1 MDTLQLTQNGE
12 MLVNLLLEK
21 SIDGIFII
29 NSDFEIVEWSSAMEN
44 LSGEKKETVIGKNL
58 FVVLPF
64 FEAIEEIKFVRKA
77 LIGEEALSTD
87 RPYYFIPSNKKG
99 FFEAH
104 YTPLTN
110 LANQVTGALVIFR
123 DITQLRT
130 FDDQLINITEKLR
143 DSIGQKTKEL
153 LEANDNLKKELRKR
167 KMFGYDILLKN
178 IELTDSIAYARHIQ
192 EAILPLKKEIEKAF
206 PQSFVFFRPKEIVS
220 GDFYWYSSKGNK
232 HYIAAVDCTGHGVP
246 GALISIL
253 GYNSLNQAINEH
265 NLVHPSD
272 ILNYL
277 NKSVGSVFNHS
288 ERSTVRDGM
297 DISLCCVDY
306 TTMTLEYAGAFN
318 PLYYFSK
325 GVFKKIKGNRFPIG
339 SFQGE
344 EMKAFMNHEINIKPG
359 DVFYI
364 FTDGFADQFGGP
376 KEKKFK
382 QRRFVELLLENF
394 DTPMHS
400 QDTLLRKT
408 IAEWQGNNEQV
419 DDMLVIGFRV

>member
-1 MDTLQLTQNGE
+1 METLQLTRNGE
-12 MLVNLLLEK
+12 MLVNVLLEK

-29 NSDFEIVEWSSAMEN
+29 DTDFRIVEWSSAMAQI
-44 LSGEKKETVIGKNL
+44 SGERKEDIAGKNL
-58 FVVLPF
+58 LVAFPF
-64 FEAIEEIKFVRKA
+64 FEAIEEIKFIRKA
-77 LIGEEALSTD
+77 LGGEDSLSTD
-87 RPYYFIPSNKKG
+87 RPYYFQSNKQKG

-110 LANQVTGALVIFR
+110 VANQVTGVLVIFR
-123 DITQLRT
+123 DITELRT
-130 FDDQLINITEKLR
+130 FDDQLISLTDKLR
-143 DSIGQKTKEL
+143 ESIGQKTREL
-153 LEANDNLKKELRKR
+153 LDANDNLKKELRKR

-192 EAILPLKKEIEKAF
+192 EAILPLKKEIEKTF
-206 PQSFVFFRPKEIVS
+206 PQSFVFFRPKEVVS
-220 GDFYWYSSKGNK
+220 GDFYWYFSKGSK
-232 HYIAAVDCTGHGVP
+232 HYMAAVDCTGHGVP

-253 GYNSLNQAINEH
+253 GYNSLNQAINEY
-265 NLVHPSD
+265 NLIHPSD
-272 ILNYL
+272 ILNFL

-306 TTMTLEYAGAFN
+306 TSMTVEYAGAFN

-325 GVFKKIKGNRFPIG
+325 GVFKKIKGNRFPVG
-339 SFQGE
+339 AYHGE
-344 EMKAFMNHEINIKPG
+344 ETKEFRNHEINISPG

-382 QRRFVELLLENF
+382 QRKFVELLLENF
-394 DTPMHS
+394 DIPMHEQES
-400 QDTLLRKT
+400 LLRKT
-408 IAEWQGNNEQV
+408 ILQWQGNNEQV
-419 DDMLVIGFRV
+419 DDMLVIGFRI

>member
-1 MDTLQLTQNGE
+1 MDTLQLTRNGE

-21 SIDGIFII
+21 SIDGIFILDT
-29 NSDFEIVEWSSAMEN
+29 NFRIVEWNPAMAN
-44 LSGEKKETVIGKNL
+44 ISGERKEDILEKNL
-58 FVVLPF
+58 FVSIPF
-64 FEAIEEIKFVRKA
+64 FDAIEEIKFIRKA
-77 LIGEEALSTD
+77 LGGEEALSTE
-87 RPYYFIPSNKKG
+87 RPYYFQSNNKKG

-110 LANQVTGALVIFR
+110 IANQVTGVLAIFR

-130 FDDQLINITEKLR
+130 FDDQLINLTDKLR
-143 DSIGQKTKEL
+143 ETIGQKTREL
-153 LEANDNLKKELRKR
+153 LDTNDKLKKQLREH

-178 IELTDSIAYARHIQ
+178 IELTDSIAYARQIQ
-192 EAILPLKKEIEKAF
+192 EAILPLKKEIEIAF

-220 GDFYWYSSKGNK
+220 GDFYWYNTKGNK
-232 HYIAAVDCTGHGVP
+232 HYMAAVDCTGHGVP

-253 GYNSLNQAINEH
+253 GYHSLNQAINEH
-265 NLVHPSD
+265 NMVHPSD

-318 PLYYFSK
+318 PLYYFSN

-344 EMKAFMNHEINIKPG
+344 ELKEFANHEINIKPG

-382 QRRFVELLLENF
+382 QRQFVELLLESY
-394 DTPMHS
+394 DTPMHNQES
-400 QDTLLRKT
+400 LLRKT
-408 IAEWQGNNEQV
+408 ILDWQANNEQV
-419 DDMLVIGFRV
+419 DDMLVIGFRI

>member
-1 MDTLQLTQNGE
+1 MDTLQLTRNGE

-29 NSDFEIVEWSSAMEN
+29 DADFRIIEWNRAMTN
-44 LSGEKKETVIGKNL
+44 ISGERKEDIIDKSL
-58 FVVLPF
+58 FVSFPF
-64 FEAIEEIKFVRKA
+64 FDAIEEIKFIRKA
-77 LIGEEALSTD
+77 LGGEESLSTD
-87 RPYYFIPSNKKG
+87 RPYYFLSNNKKG

-110 LANQVTGALVIFR
+110 VANQVTGVLAIFR

-130 FDDQLINITEKLR
+130 FDDQLINLTDKLR
-143 DSIGQKTKEL
+143 ETIGQKTREL
-153 LEANDNLKKELRKR
+153 LDTNDKLKKQLRDR

-192 EAILPLKKEIEKAF
+192 EAILPLKKEIEIAF

-220 GDFYWYSSKGNK
+220 GDFYWYNTKGNK
-232 HYIAAVDCTGHGVP
+232 HYMAAVDCTGHGVP

-265 NLVHPSD
+265 GMVHPSD

-344 EMKAFMNHEINIKPG
+344 ELKEFVNHEINIKPG

-376 KEKKFK
+376 REKKFK
-382 QRRFVELLLENF
+382 QRQFVELLLENF
-394 DTPMHS
+394 DTPMHN
-400 QDTLLRKT
+400 QENLLRKT
-408 IAEWQGNNEQV
+408 ILDWQGNNEQV
-419 DDMLVIGFRV
+419 DDMLVIGFRI

>member
-1 MDTLQLTQNGE
+1 MDTLQLTRNGE

-21 SIDGIFII
+21 SIDGIFILDANFRI
-29 NSDFEIVEWSSAMEN
+29 LEWNRAMAN
-44 LSGEKKETVIGKNL
+44 ISGERKEDVLEKNL
-58 FVVLPF
+58 FVSIPF
-64 FEAIEEIKFVRKA
+64 FDAIEEIKFIRKA
-77 LIGEEALSTD
+77 LGGEEALSTD
-87 RPYYFIPSNKKG
+87 RPYYFQSNNKKG

-110 LANQVTGALVIFR
+110 IANQVTGVLAIFR
-123 DITQLRT
+123 DNTQLRT
-130 FDDQLINITEKLR
+130 FDDQLINLTDKLR
-143 DSIGQKTKEL
+143 ETIGQKTREL
-153 LEANDNLKKELRKR
+153 LDTNDKLKKQLRER

-192 EAILPLKKEIEKAF
+192 EAILPLKKEIEIAF

-220 GDFYWYSSKGNK
+220 GDFYWYNTKGNK

-265 NLVHPSD
+265 NMVHPSD

-306 TTMTLEYAGAFN
+306 TNMTLEYAGAFN
-318 PLYYFSK
+318 PLYYFGN

-339 SFQGE
+339 SFRGE
-344 EMKAFMNHEINIKPG
+344 ELKEFVNHKININRG

-382 QRRFVELLLENF
+382 QRQFVELLLENY
-394 DTPMHS
+394 DTPMHN
-400 QDTLLRKT
+400 QENLLRKS
-408 IAEWQGNNEQV
+408 ILDWQGNNEQV
-419 DDMLVIGFRV
+419 DDMLVIGFRI

>member
-1 MDTLQLTQNGE
+1 MDTLQLTRNGE

-29 NSDFEIVEWSSAMEN
+29 DTNFRILEWNRAMAN
-44 LSGEKKETVIGKNL
+44 ISGERKEDVLEKNL
-58 FVVLPF
+58 FVSIPF
-64 FEAIEEIKFVRKA
+64 FDAIEEIKFIRKA
-77 LIGEEALSTD
+77 LGGEESLSTD
-87 RPYYFIPSNKKG
+87 RPYYFQSNNKKG

-110 LANQVTGALVIFR
+110 VANQVTGVLVIFR

-130 FDDQLINITEKLR
+130 FDDQLINLTDKLR
-143 DSIGQKTKEL
+143 ETIGQKTREL
-153 LEANDNLKKELRKR
+153 LDTNDKLKKQLRER

-192 EAILPLKKEIEKAF
+192 EAILPLKKEIEIAF

-220 GDFYWYSSKGNK
+220 GDFYWYNTKGNK

-265 NLVHPSD
+265 NMVHPSD

-306 TTMTLEYAGAFN
+306 TNMTLEYAGAFN

-339 SFQGE
+339 SFRGE
-344 EMKAFMNHEINIKPG
+344 ELKEFVNHEININRG

-382 QRRFVELLLENF
+382 QRQFVELLLENF
-394 DTPMHS
+394 DTPMHN
-400 QDTLLRKT
+400 QENLLRKT
-408 IAEWQGNNEQV
+408 ILDWQGNNEQV
-419 DDMLVIGFRV
+419 DDMLVIGFRI

>member
-1 MDTLQLTQNGE
+1 MENLQLTQNGE
-12 MLVNLLLEK
+12 MLVHLLLEK
-21 SIDGIFII
+21 SIDGIFIVDP
-29 NSDFEIVEWSSAMEN
+29 DFRIMEWSRAMEK
-44 LSGEKKETVIGKNL
+44 LSGLSKEQVIDKNL
-58 FVVLPF
+58 FECFPF
-64 FEAIEEIKFVRKA
+64 FEAIEEAKFIRKA
-77 LIGEEALSTD
+77 LGGDEALSTD
-87 RPYYFIPSNKKG
+87 RPYYFQSSTRKG

-110 LANQVTGALVIFR
+110 AANQITGALGIFK
-123 DITQLRT
+123 DITQVRS
-130 FDDQLINITEKLR
+130 FDDQLISLTDKLR
-143 DSIGQKTKEL
+143 ETIGQKTREL
-153 LEANDNLKKELRKR
+153 LDTNDKLKKELKKR

-192 EAILPLKKEIEKAF
+192 EAILPLKREIEKAF
-206 PQSFVFFRPKEIVS
+206 PQSFVFFRPKEVVS
-220 GDFYWYSSKGNK
+220 GDFYWYFTKGSK
-232 HYIAAVDCTGHGVP
+232 HYMAAVDCTGHGVP

-265 NLVHPSD
+265 GLVHPSD

-318 PLYYFSK
+318 PLYYFGK
-325 GVFKKIKGNRFPIG
+325 GTFKKIRGNRFPVG
-339 SFQGE
+339 AYHGDETTEF
-344 EMKAFMNHEINIKPG
+344 ANHEINIKPG

-376 KEKKFK
+376 NDKKFK
-382 QRRFVELLLENF
+382 QRQFVELLLENF
-394 DTPMHS
+394 HTPMHAQES
-400 QDTLLRKT
+400 LLRKT
-408 IAEWQGNNEQV
+408 IVEWQGNKEQV
-419 DDMLVIGFRV
+419 DDMLVIGFRI

>member
-1 MDTLQLTQNGE
+1 

-21 SIDGIFII
+21 SLDGIFILDT
-29 NSDFEIVEWSSAMEN
+29 DFRIVEWSRSMEK
-44 LSGEKKETVIGKNL
+44 LTGENREAVVGKNV
-58 FVVLPF
+58 FVALPC
-64 FEAIEEIKFVRKA
+64 FEAIEEIKFIRQA
-77 LIGEEALSTD
+77 LNGNEALSTD

-104 YTPLTN
+104 YTPLKN
-110 LANQVTGALVIFR
+110 VAEQVTGTLVVFR

-130 FDDQLINITEKLR
+130 FDDQLIKITEKLR
-143 DSIGQKTKEL
+143 ETVGQKTREL
-153 LEANDNLKKELRKR
+153 LDANEHLKKELRKR
-167 KMFGYDILLKN
+167 KMFGYDVLLKN

-192 EAILPLKKEIEKAF
+192 EAILPLKNEIDKAF

-220 GDFYWYSSKGNK
+220 GDFYWFATRGNK

-277 NKSVGSVFNHS
+277 NKSVSSVFNHN

-306 TTMTLEYAGAFN
+306 ANMTVEYAGAFN

-325 GVFKKIKGNRFPIG
+325 GVFKKIKGNRFPVG
-339 SFQGE
+339 SYHGIKTKEFI
-344 EMKAFMNHEINIKPG
+344 NHEINICPG

-382 QRRFVELLLENF
+382 QRKFIELLLENY
-394 DTPMHS
+394 DTPMHE
-400 QDTLLRKT
+400 QEGLLRRT
-408 IAEWQGNNEQV
+408 ITDWQGTNEQV
-419 DDMLVIGFRV
+419 DDMLVIGFRI

>member
-1 MDTLQLTQNGE
+1 METLQLTRNGE
-12 MLVNLLLEK
+12 MLVQLLLEK
-21 SIDGIFII
+21 SVDGIFILDTEFRI
-29 NSDFEIVEWSSAMEN
+29 MEWSRAMAN
-44 LSGEKKETVIGKNL
+44 LSGENRENALGKNL
-58 FVVLPF
+58 FESFPF
-64 FEAIEEIKFVRKA
+64 FDAVDEGKFIRKA
-77 LIGEEALSTD
+77 FSGEEALSTD
-87 RPYYFIPSNKKG
+87 RPYYFQSNNRKG
-99 FFEAH
+99 FFEGH

-110 LANQVTGALVIFR
+110 AANQVIGALGIFR
-123 DITQLRT
+123 DVTQLRT
-130 FDDQLINITEKLR
+130 FDDQLINLTDKLR
-143 DSIGQKTKEL
+143 ETIGQKTREL
-153 LEANDNLKKELRKR
+153 LDTNDKLKKELRKR

-232 HYIAAVDCTGHGVP
+232 HYMAAVDCTGHGVP

-265 NLVHPSD
+265 HLTHPSD

-306 TTMTLEYAGAFN
+306 DKMTLEYAGAFN

-344 EMKAFMNHEINIKPG
+344 EMKEFMNHEINLKPG

-382 QRRFVELLLENF
+382 QRQFVELLLENH
-394 DTPMHS
+394 DTPMHN
-400 QDTLLRKT
+400 QEGLLRKT
-408 IAEWQGNNEQV
+408 ITEWQGNNEQV
-419 DDMLVIGFRV
+419 DDMLVIGFRI

>member
-1 MDTLQLTQNGE
+1 MDTLQLTRNGE

-21 SIDGIFII
+21 SIDGIFILDT
-29 NSDFEIVEWSSAMEN
+29 NFRIVEWNPAMAN
-44 LSGEKKETVIGKNL
+44 ISGERKEDILEKNL
-58 FVVLPF
+58 FVSIPF
-64 FEAIEEIKFVRKA
+64 FDAIEEIKFIRKA
-77 LIGEEALSTD
+77 LGGEEALSTE
-87 RPYYFIPSNKKG
+87 RPYYFQSNNKKG

-110 LANQVTGALVIFR
+110 IANQVTGVLAIFR

-130 FDDQLINITEKLR
+130 FDDQLINLTDKLR
-143 DSIGQKTKEL
+143 ETIGQKTREL
-153 LEANDNLKKELRKR
+153 LDTNDKLKKQLRER

-178 IELTDSIAYARHIQ
+178 IELTDSIAYARQIQ
-192 EAILPLKKEIEKAF
+192 EAILPLKKEIEIAF

-220 GDFYWYSSKGNK
+220 GDFYWYNTKGNK
-232 HYIAAVDCTGHGVP
+232 HYMAAVDCTGHGVP

-265 NLVHPSD
+265 NMVHPSD

-318 PLYYFSK
+318 PLYYFSN

-344 EMKAFMNHEINIKPG
+344 ELKEFANHEINIKPG

-382 QRRFVELLLENF
+382 QRQFVELLLESY
-394 DTPMHS
+394 DTPMHNQES
-400 QDTLLRKT
+400 LLRKT
-408 IAEWQGNNEQV
+408 ILDWQANNEQV
-419 DDMLVIGFRV
+419 DDMLVIGFRI

>member
-1 MDTLQLTQNGE
+1 METFQLTQNGE
-12 MLVNLLLEK
+12 MLVHLLLEK
-21 SIDGIFII
+21 SIDGIFILD
-29 NSDFEIVEWSSAMEN
+29 SDYRIVEWSRSMEN
-44 LSGEKKETVIGKNL
+44 ISGESKEDVSGKNL
-58 FVVLPF
+58 FATIPF
-64 FEAIEEIKFVRKA
+64 LDAIEEIKFIRTA
-77 LIGEEALSTD
+77 LNGEECFSTD
-87 RPYYFIPSNKKG
+87 RPYYFQSNNKKG

-110 LANQVTGALVIFR
+110 VANKVTGVLVIFR

-130 FDDQLINITEKLR
+130 FDDQLVSLTDKLR
-143 DSIGQKTKEL
+143 ETIGQKTREL
-153 LEANDNLKKELRKR
+153 LEANDKLKKELRKR

-206 PQSFVFFRPKEIVS
+206 PQSFIFFRPKEIVS
-220 GDFYWYSSKGNK
+220 GDFYWYATKGNK

-253 GYNSLNQAINEH
+253 GYNSLNQAINEQ

-297 DISLCCVDY
+297 DISICCVDY
-306 TTMTLEYAGAFN
+306 TNMTLEYAGAFN
-318 PLYYFSK
+318 PLYYFSS

-339 SFQGE
+339 SFREE
-344 EMKAFMNHEINIKPG
+344 EMRPFVNHEINIKPG
-359 DVFYI
+359 DAFYI

-376 KEKKFK
+376 NEKKFK
-382 QRRFVELLLENF
+382 QRQFVQLLF
-394 DTPMHS
+394 DNYDLPMHE
-400 QDTLLRKT
+400 QETLLRQT
-408 IAEWQGNNEQV
+408 IAGWQGKNEQV
-419 DDMLVIGFRV
+419 DDMLVVGFRI

>member
-1 MDTLQLTQNGE
+1 MDTLQLTRNGE

-21 SIDGIFII
+21 SIDGIFILDA
-29 NSDFEIVEWSSAMEN
+29 DFRIVEWNRAMAN
-44 LSGEKKETVIGKNL
+44 ISGERKEDVLEKNL
-58 FVVLPF
+58 FVTIPF
-64 FEAIEEIKFVRKA
+64 FDAIEEIKFIRKA
-77 LIGEEALSTD
+77 LNNEESFSTD
-87 RPYYFIPSNKKG
+87 RPYYFQSNNNKG

-110 LANQVTGALVIFR
+110 IANQVTGVLAIFR

-130 FDDQLINITEKLR
+130 FDDQLINLTDKLR
-143 DSIGQKTKEL
+143 ETIGQKTREL
-153 LEANDNLKKELRKR
+153 LDTNDKLKKQLRER

-192 EAILPLKKEIEKAF
+192 EAILPLKKEIEIAF

-220 GDFYWYSSKGNK
+220 GDFYWYSTKGNK
-232 HYIAAVDCTGHGVP
+232 HYMAAVDCTGHGVP

-265 NLVHPSD
+265 NMVHPSD

-344 EMKAFMNHEINIKPG
+344 ELKEFVNHEINIKPG

-382 QRRFVELLLENF
+382 QRQFIELLLESY
-394 DTPMHS
+394 DTPMHN
-400 QDTLLRKT
+400 QENILRKT
-408 IAEWQGNNEQV
+408 ILDWQANNEQV
-419 DDMLVIGFRV
+419 DDMLVIGFRI